1 MLQNLAVAALVIGGA
16 NLLLL
21 AVILIRKPKSP
32 ALPVGSV
39 TSTELADNFRLTRSE
54 LSENLD
60 RQSAGLNAK
69 FEAQS
74 QAQSDAARLDRQ
86 EAANSRREQLEALA
100 ALTLKIEDQ
109 LNSLRRSNEEKLEA
123 MRNTVSEKLTETLE
137 ARIGST
143 FSKVQERLDKVH
155 EGLGQMQNLATDVG
169 NLGRVLT
176 NVRNRGTWGEV
187 HLARQL
193 EDVLTP
199 NQFEANVAI
208 KEGSGER
215 VEFAI
220 KLPGNFDGEIVYL
233 PVDSKFP
240 QEDYERIL
248 EAIDSG
254 DKERMESAGKDL
266 ERAIKAQAKLI
277 SDKYIYPPKTTNF
290 GVMYLPTE
298 GLFAEV
304 VRRPGLVS
312 LLQSEYGITIMG
324 PTTLMAL
331 LNSLNMGFRTLA
343 IGKQTSEAWAVLGA
357 AKSEFRKLNQVWE
370 KLESQ
375 LEATQKTVSKVHT
388 RTRAVERK
396 LRKVEELDPMEANHI
411 LELSEYE
418 SSEDEED

>member
-1 MLQNLAVAALVIGGA
+1 MLQNLAVAALIVGGL

-21 AVILIRKPKSP
+21 IALLLRRPKVAATAPSLTP
-32 ALPVGSV
+32 GDLEQGFRQSRA
-39 TSTELADNFRLTRSE
+39 ELAENIERANTGLTS
-54 LSENLD
+54 
-60 RQSAGLNAK
+60 K
-69 FEAQS
+69 FEAFTQS
-74 QAQSDAARLDRQ
+74 QSDSARADRQ
-86 EAANSRREQLEALA
+86 ENASSRQAQLEALA
-100 ALTLKIEDQ
+100 GLTLKIEDQ
-109 LNSLRRSNEEKLEA
+109 LNNLRRSNEEKLEA

-143 FSKVQERLDKVH
+143 FAKVQERLDKVH

-187 HLARQL
+187 QLARQL

-199 NQFEANVAI
+199 NQFEANVQI
-208 KEGSGER
+208 KDGTSER

-290 GVMYLPTE
+290 AVMYLPTE

-312 LLQSEYGITIMG
+312 LLQSDFGITVMG

-331 LNSLNMGFRTLA
+331 LNSLQMGFRTLA

-357 AKSEFRKLNQVWE
+357 AKTEFRKLNQVWE

-411 LELSEYE
+411 LELT
-418 SSEDEED
+418 DEESIEDDDE